1 MTRDREPALLE
12 QEVSTKWVVN
22 PLFQRLDERLQRTA
36 LDERGPILE
45 TCTRFLARP
54 GFLSKAFLKKSKRR
68 VSSMPEGIRK
78 VGFPENGRRYSNIDP
93 V

>member
-1 MTRDREPALLE
+1 MSCKSLISAAGRKTAKDRP
-12 QEVSTKWVVN
+12 T
-22 PLFQRLDERLQRTA
+22 DEH
-36 LDERGPILE
+36 GPILE

-68 VSSMPEGIRK
+68 VSSMPEATCK
-78 VGFPENGRRYSNIDP
+78 VGFPENGRRYGNMDP